1 MLPWCQRTLGRLRYE
16 KGASQYADGS
26 SLRHLVVELP
36 GSSSWDNDGMKL
48 NSTDS
53 TRDLREAL
61 TLLAA
66 VAHVNDAAWQYLLL
80 EHCELDVN
88 GAEEGLKSEFPPR
101 FQLSLAGDGPD
112 VRNDLLSGV
121 LSFCGPEQHAIH
133 SEEYRKTLAK
143 IVSLWRENES
153 AVSTEIE
160 IPVTIQIRPWLTE
173 SAEDSLSYIR
183 RLQQVVRTIRT
194 HWQRYHDS
202 IEAGFAFVFVLESIE
217 MDLRDVS
224 ISVELAQLLG
234 ALARDGFRISS
245 LDLRLEL
252 DDTLASNGKQAAARQ
267 AVGRLVTGLFGG
279 ARRSDAAVEW
289 GNCEPTALTGPLAA
303 IYGHSDQLAVE
314 SLSLDCE
321 DIPKWVFERMCSA
334 LAVNQTTISLSLVL
348 ELTEDNEGRAL
359 CRANWQWIAF
369 ACFSEK
375 ARLSSRLEKLTLR
388 NVVITVEA
396 VEAIAAVL
404 GADNPEEELL
414 ECTSIRQGPES
425 VSILANAPIRL
436 SPMHRNEILDGL
448 STQFTMERELNGV
461 RLLDEEANGWV
472 DVLVPGFGRCQT
484 QRSSLRQREAT
495 LPPNGLAGVTSLVLS
510 FQEDP
515 EPEVLTGLLTLIG
528 ASLEYLT
535 LDMKKFDTRQL
546 EEIVANC
553 PNLTDLAVKTLVIEA
568 RFCLLDRNYR
578 DLKLPSTSHCSFQ
591 DIRGIAETLS
601 DMENPLTKCIRRLR
615 VRMNVQTGFYPSEDY
630 PALLNMLQVNRNLEY
645 LDIIAQRSHMAYFTA
660 FKMHH
665 LESLPVIQTEVPIQS
680 KLAFLSIMTP
690 WRHQDGANKQRKYQ
704 KPRLVS
710 HLRELDEP
718 LVASIFEFAATCVI
732 RRVYFREQDVYQT
745 GRYHVPI

>member
-1 MLPWCQRTLGRLRYE
+1 MLPWCQRTLGRLRHA
-16 KGASQYADGS
+16 KGAPHCADGS
-26 SLRHLVVELP
+26 SFRHLVVELP
-36 GSSSWDNDGMKL
+36 GSSPWNNDGMKL

-61 TLLAA
+61 ALLAA

-80 EHCELDVN
+80 EYCELDVDR
-88 GAEEGLKSEFPPR
+88 AEEVFKSEFPPR
-101 FQLSLAGDGPD
+101 FQLSLADDDPD
-112 VRNDLLSGV
+112 VRNDLLNGV

-133 SEEYRKTLAK
+133 SEEYRTTLTK
-143 IVSLWRENES
+143 IISLSRGNES

-160 IPVTIQIRPWLTE
+160 IPVTVQIGPWLTE
-173 SAEDSLSYIR
+173 NAGDSLSYIR

-194 HWQRYHDS
+194 YWQRCCDS
-202 IEAGFAFVFVLESIE
+202 VEAGVSFVFVLESVE

-224 ISVELAQLLG
+224 ISVELAQLLD
-234 ALARDGFRISS
+234 ALARDGFRISG
-245 LDLRLEL
+245 LNLRLEL

-267 AVGRLVTGLFGG
+267 TVGRLLTSLFGG
-279 ARRSDAAVEW
+279 ARHSDAAVDW
-289 GNCEPTALTGPLAA
+289 GSCEPAALTGPLAA
-303 IYGHSDQLAVE
+303 IYGHSDQLAVN

-321 DIPKWVFERMCSA
+321 DMPNWVFERICSA
-334 LAVNQTTISLSLVL
+334 LAVNQTTIGLSLVL
-348 ELTEDNEGRAL
+348 DLTEDNEDREL
-359 CRANWQWIAF
+359 CRRNWQWIAF

-375 ARLSSRLEKLTLR
+375 ARLSSRLEKLALHD
-388 NVVITVEA
+388 VVITVDA

-414 ECTSIRQGPES
+414 EYTSTRQGPES

-436 SPMHRNEILDGL
+436 SPMHRDEVLDGL
-448 STQFTMERELNGV
+448 STQFTVERELSGV
-461 RLLDEEANGWV
+461 RLLGEEANGWV

-495 LPPNGLAGVTSLVLS
+495 LPPNGLAGVTSLVLR

-515 EPEVLTGLLTLIG
+515 EPEVLIGLLTLIG

-535 LDMKKFDTRQL
+535 LDMEKFDTRQL

-553 PNLTDLAVKTLVIEA
+553 PKLTDLAVITHVIEA

-591 DIRGIAETLS
+591 DIRGIAEALS

-615 VRMNVQTGFYPSEDY
+615 VRMNVQTGFSPFEDYY
-630 PALLNMLQVNRNLEY
+630 PALLNMLQVNRSLEY
-645 LDIIAQRSHMAYFTA
+645 LDIVAQRSHMTYFTA

-665 LESLPVIQTEVPIQS
+665 LEPLPVIQTEVPMQS
-680 KLAFLSIMTP
+680 KLAFLSVMAP
-690 WRHQDGANKQRKYQ
+690 WRHQDGANSQRKYQ
-704 KPRLVS
+704 KLVS

-718 LVASIFEFAATCVI
+718 LVASIFEFAATCVV
-732 RRVYFREQDVYQT
+732 RRVYFREQDVYRT
-745 GRYHVPI
+745 GRYPVPI